1 VLLHSLLL
9 HLYKLGFLKNTTDG
23 LVMLIL
29 PFYDA
34 AIPTV
39 EWGGTLKFC
48 VTDSHVSTYC
58 GIVNRPAEKGN
69 FDFGKGC

>member
-1 VLLHSLLL
+1 MKPVV
-9 HLYKLGFLKNTTDG
+9 F
-23 LVMLIL
+23 VILIL

-34 AIPTV
+34 ALGIL
-39 EWGGTLKFC
+39 EWGRALKFC
-48 VTDSHVSTYC
+48 VADSHISTNC